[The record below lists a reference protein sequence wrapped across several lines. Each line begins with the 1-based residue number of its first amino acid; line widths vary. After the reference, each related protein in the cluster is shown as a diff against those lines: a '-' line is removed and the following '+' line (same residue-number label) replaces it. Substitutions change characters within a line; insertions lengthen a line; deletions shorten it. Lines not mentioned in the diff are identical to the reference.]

1 MGVWAYEVV
10 GMSACGCIAPRW
22 TYRPFRPSAPSP
34 FRPFALRRFALS
46 PLHATPPR
54 WSLALPAAASRLMRQ
69 YLRQK
74 LSRSIG
80 TRILEE
86 DLFWLILYDLA
97 PVHEDHPVGD
107 SLGEAHLMG
116 DYKHSHSGLS

>member
-10 GMSACGCIAPRW
+10 GMSACGRLDGPTGPFAQALPR
-22 TYRPFRPSAPSP
+22 RFAHSP
-34 FRPFALRRFALS
+34 FRRFALS